1 MKPKKRYPLADLL
14 AADAKQKKI
23 LDQQFGAFYERA
35 KKELPNTQF
44 KELMDMLEVV
54 QESVRLV
61 AWGRRIGSPIV
72 TIEADVEEPEGWN
85 D

>member
-1 MKPKKRYPLADLL
+1 MKPKTRYPLADLL
-14 AADAKQKKI
+14 AADATQKKI
-23 LDQQFGAFYERA
+23 LDQRFGAFYERA
-35 KKELPNTQF
+35 NKELPKAQF

-61 AWGRRIGSPIV
+61 AWGRRVGPPIV

-85 D
+85 E